1 MPNYDT
7 LTHKRSA
14 YGQVANKSV
23 LIKPVN
29 FKNYPLVENLSKTD
43 YDLVSYDENGNEKKR
58 QHCLI
63 KNRGTNMTDYKQFE
77 GLEKQKKD
85 EMKKKSKFISLEVG
99 ESMKLVFKDIKA
111 ITAQNP
117 WSHELEDTWVAIVDD
132 EGNEKTWTLWNTKI
146 FDQFKVQN
154 IQTGDNIEISRVP
167 NAKGKSDYIV
177 KKI

>member
-1 MPNYDT
+1 MGNI
-7 LTHKRSA
+7 LKSQKCQWR
-14 YGQVANKSV
+14 NK
-23 LIKPVN
+23 
-29 FKNYPLVENLSKTD
+29 
-43 YDLVSYDENGNEKKR
+43 
-58 QHCLI
+58 
-63 KNRGTNMTDYKQFE
+63 GTNLTDYKQFE